1 MDGQIDWTDDSE
13 YQRIQRDIAVG
24 DQLSSIHQRLVSCES
39 ICQRDIVDIE
49 SACPGLIM
57 DTPPPGG
64 YTIEPSQQN
73 YHVTLESLERYR
85 VLLVGSALVAILG
98 FIWRMFGLGSDS
110 GGSGGSGGGG
120 SGGGRDFYH
129 YIDKDAAAADAGLK
143 AGQQAANS
151 IQHMATGSASLTAEF
166 KSDAIPHLKLAGLSD
181 DDIAKI
187 LTDEPTARRYICGSY
202 LEDVQWHS
210 LSDKLYGIVVEPSY
224 QTEQAALLDVITGL
238 FDGVAE
244 RYSYIEDIY
253 VFMDQQIARLRT
265 DQPDHTHPDF
275 PPDTCK
281 DLVALRKYL
290 NAPPSDTAKQ
300 LSIQLKSR
308 VTALKAKRGLPEARA
323 KLHSYHEWYER
334 TRTFIATCMSAKSY
348 IDNTLARRND
358 VSKRATSLQ
367 AQLDNLKDMISQW
380 EAGRAPANAA
390 NDSRIELVKK
400 QRQVYIDQGNEV
412 TLTTTHMLEAMLN
425 LHGMGIKIKEAFADS
440 NSKINRA
447 QTWLTGIETRLRN
460 ATTN

>member
-13 YQRIQRDIAVG
+13 YRRIQRDIAVG
-24 DQLSSIHQRLVSCES
+24 DQLSSIHKRLVSCES

-49 SACPGLIM
+49 AACPGLIM
-57 DTPPPGG
+57 DTPPSGG

-98 FIWRMFGLGSDS
+98 FIWRLFGLGSDS
-110 GGSGGSGGGG
+110 GGSGGSGGG

-143 AGQQAANS
+143 AGQQAANN

-181 DDIAKI
+181 DVIAKI

-210 LSDKLYGIVVEPSY
+210 LSDKLYGIVVEPNY
-224 QTEQAALLDVITGL
+224 KTEQQALLDVITGL
-238 FDGVAE
+238 FNGVAE

-275 PPDTCK
+275 PVDVCK
-281 DLVALRKYL
+281 DLDALRKYL
-290 NAPPSDTAKQ
+290 NAPPTETAKE
-300 LSIQLKSR
+300 LSIQLKNR
-308 VTALKAKRGLPEARA
+308 VTALKSKRGLPEARA
-323 KLHSYHEWYER
+323 KLQSYHEWYER
-334 TRTFIATCMSAKSY
+334 TRTFIATCISAKSY

-390 NDSRIELVKK
+390 NDNRIELVKK
-400 QRQVYIDQGNEV
+400 QRQVYINHGNDV

-425 LHGMGIKIKEAFADS
+425 LHGMGVKVKEAFADS

-447 QTWLTGIETRLRN
+447 QAWLVGIETRLRN